1 MDSGLKFCDL
11 CGIMEKISRILFAV
25 IVSVAC
31 ALTSMAQGSTE
42 YFNLMDLADK
52 AAKDG
57 VYERADSALTAAL
70 RLEPGNPSNYLLMS
84 NLGMIRHYMGRDS
97 LALSTL
103 NMAHDMAPASVTVLS
118 NRARVLTDCGRLK
131 EAYADYGHVLRL
143 DSTLTEPRFYHAVL
157 ALRNGDVAAAQADV
171 ARLER
176 MAPND
181 KQTHLAGAALYGALG
196 NEREALA
203 CYTRLINVDP
213 QPDYYAMRAE
223 LYLHTGDLQ
232 EASNDI
238 ATAME
243 TLKDDA
249 GLYVLRAALNK
260 ARYRPADAEADGK
273 RAIELG
279 ADPRMVKRILGN

>member
-1 MDSGLKFCDL
+1 MKFCDL
-11 CGIMEKISRILFAV
+11 CGVMKIMVQLQSVIMAAV
-25 IVSVAC
+25 MALC
-31 ALTSMAQGSTE
+31 AMAVCAQGSAQ
-42 YFNLMDLADK
+42 YFDLMGMADK

-57 VYERADSALTAAL
+57 AYERADSALTAAL

-84 NLGMIRHYMGRDS
+84 NLGMIRHYMGKDS
-97 LALSTL
+97 VALSTL
-103 NMAHDMAPASVTVLS
+103 NMAHDMAPASVTVLQ

-131 EAYADYGHVLRL
+131 EAFSDYDRVLRL
-143 DSTLTEPRFYHAVL
+143 DSTLTEPRFYHAML
-157 ALRNGDVAAAQADV
+157 ALRAGDMTTAQADV
-171 ARLER
+171 DRLEKT
-176 MAPND
+176 APD
-181 KQTHLAGAALYGALG
+181 DRYTHIAGAALYSDLGDDRGAI
-196 NEREALA
+196 A

-238 ATAME
+238 AAAME

-260 ARYRPADAEADGK
+260 ARYRPDDAEADGR

-279 ADPRMVKRILGN
+279 ADPRMVKRILGKN